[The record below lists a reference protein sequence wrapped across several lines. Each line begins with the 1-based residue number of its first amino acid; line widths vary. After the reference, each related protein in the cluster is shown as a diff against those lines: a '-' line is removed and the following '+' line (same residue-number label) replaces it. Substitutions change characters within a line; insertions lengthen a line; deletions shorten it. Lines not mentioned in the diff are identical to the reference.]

1 MLMLKSRRLQVLVDD
16 EQFRRLEAAAARRKV
31 PVAVIVREALDEKV
45 PAHPERRR
53 AAGKRILSALPMD
66 VGDPD
71 DLRAELE
78 AMRDGD

>member
-45 PAHPERRR
+45 PAHSERRR
-53 AAGKRILSALPMD
+53 AAGKRILSALTMD

-71 DLRAELE
+71 ELRAELE
-78 AMRDGD
+78 AMRGGE

>member
-1 MLMLKSRRLQVLVDD
+1 MLMLKSRRLQVLLDD

-45 PAHPERRR
+45 PAHAERRR

-71 DLRAELE
+71 HLRAELE

>member
-1 MLMLKSRRLQVLVDD
+1 MLMLKSRRLQVLLDD

-45 PAHPERRR
+45 PAHAERRR